1 MKRGKKWI
9 VGGVICLLLVLL
21 AACGEH
27 TPNQEEFQQILVD
40 AFAEKVEIR
49 LCNDQG
55 TPISGGVG
63 AAGASAMVGS
73 IKMEVQEVSGKGEK
87 TTGQVKF
94 TTPDFVALAE
104 EYAEEKPAKTFTQWL
119 PERLEESFP
128 TKEFEVEV
136 QLVRG
141 ESGWM
146 LVADSTL
153 MNVLTGGAWEWYESV
168 NEEGNQ
174 IAEEAGK

>member
-1 MKRGKKWI
+1 
-9 VGGVICLLLVLL
+9 
-21 AACGEH
+21 
-27 TPNQEEFQQILVD
+27 
-40 AFAEKVEIR
+40 
-49 LCNDQG
+49 
-55 TPISGGVG
+55 
-63 AAGASAMVGS
+63 
-73 IKMEVQEVSGKGEK
+73 MEVQEVSGKGEK

-94 TTPDFVALAE
+94 ITPDFAALAE
-104 EYAEEKPAKTFTQWL
+104 EYAEEKPTEDFTQWL

-153 MNVLTGGAWEWYESV
+153 MNVLTGGALEWYESV

>member
-9 VGGVICLLLVLL
+9 VGGAICLLLVML

-40 AFAEKVEIR
+40 AFTEKEEIL
-49 LCNDQG
+49 LCDGEG

-63 AAGASAMVGS
+63 AEGAGAMVGA
-73 IKMEVQEVSGKGEK
+73 IKTEVLGVSEKGGKA
-87 TTGQVKF
+87 TGQVKF
-94 TTPDFVALAE
+94 TTPDFAALAA
-104 EYAEEKPAKTFTQWL
+104 EYAEEKPTEDFTRWFR
-119 PERLEESFP
+119 ERLEESFP
-128 TKEFEVEV
+128 TLEFEVEV

-146 LVADSTL
+146 MVAYHAL
-153 MNVLTGGAWEWYESV
+153 MNVLTGGALEWYESV